1 MSTPNAGL
9 GSDGFVA
16 RHGLRDADGEAR
28 AREVVAQAKAEGLEV
43 IRLSFADQHGVLH
56 GKTIP
61 VEQLSAVLANGCSM
75 TTTLILKDTSHR
87 TVFPVWSE
95 GGGLGDQAWEG
106 AGDFI
111 MVPDPATFRILPWS
125 PHSGW
130 MLCDINFTTGGRIPF
145 STRAIGQ
152 MAAAKMAAAG
162 YDYVAG
168 LEVEFTVLK
177 LTDPALRP
185 SDAVQPGKPPQTEL
199 LAQGFRYLSEQNYD
213 ELEPVLDMIRRD
225 VQKLGL
231 PVRSIEAEFGPS
243 QCEFTFAPAS
253 GIEHADNMILFRS
266 AVKQICRRHGYH
278 ATFMCRPKVENLFAN
293 GWHLHQ
299 SLVDLKTGRNVFMAE
314 TEGELLSP
322 TGRQFVAGL
331 LEHAA
336 ASCVFSTPTVNGYRR
351 YRPHALAPDRIQ
363 WGRDNKGAMVR
374 AIGGPGDPGTRVEN
388 RVGEP
393 AANPYLY
400 LASQMLAGLDGIE
413 RGLTPPKPVDNPY
426 SSDAVRLPQTLLEA
440 VDALAASDFWRDQM
454 GGPFIDYLLAIKKF
468 EINRYL
474 SEVSEWEHQE
484 YFQLF

>member
-1 MSTPNAGL
+1 
-9 GSDGFVA
+9 
-16 RHGLRDADGEAR
+16 
-28 AREVVAQAKAEGLEV
+28 
-43 IRLSFADQHGVLH
+43 
-56 GKTIP
+56 
-61 VEQLSAVLANGCSM
+61 
-75 TTTLILKDTSHR
+75 
-87 TVFPVWSE
+87 
-95 GGGLGDQAWEG
+95 
-106 AGDFI
+106 
-111 MVPDPATFRILPWS
+111 
-125 PHSGW
+125 

-152 MAAAKMAAAG
+152 MATGKMAAAG

-336 ASCVFSTPTVNGYRR
+336 GSCVFTTPTVNGYRR

-440 VDALAASDFWRDQM
+440 VDALAASDFWREQM
-454 GGPFIDYLLAIKKF
+454 GSPFIDYLLEIKKF

>member
-1 MSTPNAGL
+1 MSKGNSGL
-9 GSDGFVA
+9 GSAGFVE
-16 RHGLRDADGEAR
+16 RHGLRNSETAALAEDVIR
-28 AREVVAQAKAEGLEV
+28 QAKVEGLEV
-43 IRLSFADQHGVLH
+43 VRLSFADQHGVLH

-61 VEQLSAVLANGCSM
+61 VDQLAAAMRNGISM

-87 TVFPVWSE
+87 TVFPVWSQ
-95 GGGLGDQAWEG
+95 GGGLGDANWEG

-130 MLCDINFTTGGRIPF
+130 MLCDIHFSTGGAIPF

-152 MAAAKMAAAG
+152 RAAAKVAEAG

-168 LEVEFTVLK
+168 LEVEFSVFRML
-177 LTDPALRP
+177 DPAMKP
-185 SDAVQPGKPPQTEL
+185 SDAVQPGRPPSVEL
-199 LAQGFRYLSEQNYD
+199 IAQGFRYLSEQAYD
-213 ELEPVLDMIRRD
+213 ELEPVLDLIRRD
-225 VQKLGL
+225 VEKLGL

-253 GIEHADNMILFRS
+253 GISHADNMILFRS

-278 ATFMCRPKVENLFAN
+278 ATFMCRPRIENIFAN

-299 SLVDLKTGRNVFMAE
+299 SLVDLKTGENAFAPSAASDI
-314 TEGELLSP
+314 LSP
-322 TGRQFVAGL
+322 TGRAFVAGL
-331 LEHAA
+331 LERGAE
-336 ASCVFSTPTVNGYRR
+336 SCVFTTPTINGYRR
-351 YRPHALAPDRIQ
+351 YRPHALAPDRVQ

-374 AIGGPGDPGTRVEN
+374 AIGGPGDPGSRVEN

-400 LASQMLAGLDGIE
+400 LASQMLAGLDGIR
-413 RGLTPPKPVDNPY
+413 RGLTPPPPSDSPY
-426 SSDAVRLPQTLLEA
+426 DSTAPRLPQTLLEA
-440 VDALAASDFWRDQM
+440 VDALEASEFWRAEM
-454 GGPFIDYLLAIKKF
+454 GAAFIDYLVRIKKF

-474 SEVSEWEHQE
+474 TEVSEWEQQE